1 MLARCPQQDYTG
13 RALNP
18 AFFRFA
24 WGCGH
29 RSNIRSGMIL
39 STKPARLILAL
50 LAAAW
55 LMVAAAPA
63 GLADEG
69 WVITSFHSDI
79 VIAPNSSLIVT
90 EDIRV
95 DFGSLQKHGIFW
107 TIPLRYR
114 YNDTQD
120 RFYVLEVRSVTDGAN
135 QLPHDDSVSNDN
147 EVIKIGDPNRLV
159 SSVQRYVITYTVA
172 GAMNT
177 FPDRTE
183 LFWNV
188 DGPLWPV
195 PKTLVTA
202 TVHVPAGSLQKSAC
216 YEGPPGSTENCTHTD
231 ASDRADFSSTRSI
244 SSGEE
249 MSVAVALNPGAVAV
263 PPPLLEP
270 RQRQFPQDA
279 FDLTPF
285 TVGLF
290 VLLTLL
296 GLGLVAW
303 NWWLHGRDRAYLTQH
318 YLATAPTAATGA
330 SSEPERTQPLFAQDT
345 LVVEFGPPQNMRP
358 AELGLILDE
367 SADTKDV
374 TATIVDLAV
383 RGYLTIAEDPGKAD
397 WTLAKKDGP
406 METLL
411 PYERTLF
418 YGLFS
423 GRETVKLSDLKGTF
437 APTLRQA
444 EGQIYADSLSRRWF
458 TSSPTQA
465 RAAWGCLGFALVLV
479 GFAAT
484 VGLGLAFGWGLVG
497 LAIVISGIALAATF
511 PFMPQRTAAG
521 RDLLQHTL
529 GFRLYM
535 TTAEKYRQQFAEK
548 AQIFTQLLPYA
559 IVFGCV
565 TQWAKAF
572 EGIDTAATNSGWYV
586 GNAPFQ
592 AALLASSLE
601 SMNTNISSAIT
612 YVPPSSGSSS
622 GFSGGFSGG
631 GGGGGGGGSW

>member
-1 MLARCPQQDYTG
+1 
-13 RALNP
+13 
-18 AFFRFA
+18 
-24 WGCGH
+24 
-29 RSNIRSGMIL
+29 MIL
-39 STKPARLILAL
+39 PTTAARLILVL
-50 LAAAW
+50 VAAAW
-55 LMVAAAPA
+55 LVVAAAPV
-63 GLADEG
+63 GFADEG

-79 VIAPNSSLIVT
+79 AIAADSKLTVT

-95 DFGSLQKHGIFW
+95 DFGSLQKHGIFR

-114 YNDTQD
+114 FNDKQD
-120 RFYVLEVRSVTDGAN
+120 RYYVLEVRSVTDGSRPV
-135 QLPHDDSVSNDN
+135 PHDDSVSNDN

-159 SSVQRYVITYTVA
+159 SGPQRYAITYTVA
-172 GAMNT
+172 GAMNS
-177 FPDRTE
+177 FSDHSE

-188 DGPLWPV
+188 DGALWPV
-195 PKTLVTA
+195 PKTQVTA
-202 TVHVPAGSLQKSAC
+202 TVHVPSGSLQKSAC
-216 YEGPPGSTENCTHTD
+216 YQGPPGSTETCTHTD
-231 ASDRADFSSTRSI
+231 GSDRADFSSTRSLD
-244 SSGEE
+244 SGEE
-249 MSVAVALNPGAVAV
+249 MSVATALNPGAVNV

-279 FDLTPF
+279 FDLTPL
-285 TVGLF
+285 TVTLF
-290 VLLTLL
+290 VLLTVL
-296 GLGLVAW
+296 GVGLVAW
-303 NWWLHGRDRAYLTQH
+303 NWWVHGRDRAYLTQH
-318 YLATAPTAATGA
+318 YLASAPSAATDTSG
-330 SSEPERTQPLFAQDT
+330 EPQRTLPLLARET
-345 LVVEFGPPQNMRP
+345 LVVEFGAPQNMRP

-383 RGYLTIAEDPGKAD
+383 RGYLTIAEGPGKGD
-397 WTLAKKDGP
+397 WTLTRRKDGP
-406 METLL
+406 EPAAMLR
-411 PYERTLF
+411 YEKTLF
-418 YGLFS
+418 YGLFVN
-423 GRETVKLSDLKGTF
+423 RETVKLSDLKGTF

-444 EGQIYADSLSRRWF
+444 EGEIYADSLSRRLF
-458 TSSPTQA
+458 SSSPNQA
-465 RAAWGCLGFALVLV
+465 RTAWGCLGFALVLV

-497 LAIVISGIALAATF
+497 LAVIIAGIALTATF

-572 EGIDTAATNSGWYV
+572 EGIDTAAANSGWYV

-601 SMNTNISSAIT
+601 SMNANISSAIT

>member
-1 MLARCPQQDYTG
+1 MSLPRHA
-13 RALNP
+13 
-18 AFFRFA
+18 
-24 WGCGH
+24 
-29 RSNIRSGMIL
+29 
-39 STKPARLILAL
+39 ARLILGI

-55 LMVAAAPA
+55 LVLVSAPP
-63 GLADEG
+63 GHADEG
-69 WVITSFHSDI
+69 WVITAFHSDI
-79 VIAPNSSLIVT
+79 VIAPDSTLIVT
-90 EDIRV
+90 EGLEV
-95 DFGSLQKHGIFW
+95 DFGSLQKHGIFR

-114 YNDTQD
+114 YDDQRD
-120 RFYVLEVRSVTDGAN
+120 RYYNLDVKSVTDGSRS
-135 QLPHDDSVSNDN
+135 LPYETSVSNDN
-147 EVIKIGDPNRLV
+147 EVIKIGDPTRLV
-159 SSVQRYVITYTVA
+159 SGNQRYIIKYTVS
-172 GAMNT
+172 GVMNS
-177 FPDRTE
+177 FADHDE

-188 DGPLWPV
+188 DGALWPV
-195 PKTLVTA
+195 PKAAVSA
-202 TVHVPAGSLQKSAC
+202 TVHVPSGSLQKATC
-216 YEGPPGSTENCTHTD
+216 FEGPPRSAEACTHLVSGD
-231 ASDRADFSSTRSI
+231 AAAFSSTRQLA
-244 SSGEE
+244 SGEE
-249 MSVAVALNPGAVAV
+249 MSVVVALNKGAVTV

-279 FDLTPF
+279 FDLTPL
-285 TVGLF
+285 TVTLF
-290 VLLTLL
+290 VLLTVL
-296 GLGLVAW
+296 GVGLVAW
-303 NWWLHGRDRAYLTQH
+303 NWWVHGRDRAYLTQH
-318 YLATAPTAATGA
+318 YLPNASSAPTAASA
-330 SSEPERTQPLFAQDT
+330 EPERTYPLFAHDT

-383 RGYLTIAEDPGKAD
+383 RGYITIAEGPGKAD
-397 WTLAKKDGP
+397 WTLTKKGGP
-406 METLL
+406 MAALL
-411 PYERTLF
+411 PYEKTLF
-418 YGLFS
+418 DGIFA
-423 GRETVKLSDLKGTF
+423 GRDTVKLSDLKGTF

-444 EGQIYADSLSRRWF
+444 EREIYADSLSRRLF
-458 TSSPTQA
+458 TSSPSQA
-465 RAAWGCLGFALVLV
+465 RAAWGCMGFALVLV

-484 VGLGLAFGWGLVG
+484 VALGLAFGWGLVG
-497 LAIVISGIALAATF
+497 LAVIIAGIVLAASF

-521 RDLLQHTL
+521 RDVLQHTL

-565 TQWAKAF
+565 MQWAKAF
-572 EGIDTAATNSGWYV
+572 EGIDTSATSSWYS